1 MEGFDIGSRARLD
14 GGELSVYLA
23 PGARPLDLVFLAL
36 RAFLGRLRASK
47 EFEVLRTT
55 ELRIETRGRQA
66 RVATHGEVL
75 LLDTPLR
82 YRTRPGALRVVVPR
96 ETEGRKSP

>member
-1 MEGFDIGSRARLD
+1 MESADHAYDSAGHLESLLRKRGGPD
-14 GGELSVYLA
+14 GG
-23 PGARPLDLVFLAL
+23 GVFLAL

-47 EFEVLRTT
+47 DFEVLRAT

-66 RVATHGEVL
+66 RVATDGEVL

-82 YRTRPGALRVVVPR
+82 YRSRPGALRVVVPR
-96 ETEGRKSP
+96 ETDDRKSP